1 MTTIIHEGV
10 DEFITTVADK
20 LKDAPVVKPIEFVPY
35 KLQQEENESFEI
47 VKLDEGVFE
56 VVGGLVDVLSRKVD
70 LDDYDSYRY
79 FEKVIKTRGV
89 DKALREAGVKNNDTV
104 IIGEIEFEYVD

>member
-1 MTTIIHEGV
+1 M
-10 DEFITTVADK
+10 
-20 LKDAPVVKPIEFVPY
+20 
-35 KLQQEENESFEI
+35 QQEENESFEI